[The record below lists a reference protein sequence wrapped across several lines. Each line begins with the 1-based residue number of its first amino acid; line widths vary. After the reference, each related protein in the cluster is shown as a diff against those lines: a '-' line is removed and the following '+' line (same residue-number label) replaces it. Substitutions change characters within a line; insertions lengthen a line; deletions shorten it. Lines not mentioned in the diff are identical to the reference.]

1 MELKTCSS
9 DTRALLLECSAGSK
23 MAIES
28 VDGMIS
34 SVDSDG
40 LRRVL
45 SDCRQDHMKTGEEA
59 DRLLRGFGDQEGEA
73 PPIARAMSWMKINL
87 KVNGEKADANAA
99 AITYDGCSSGIRT
112 LTKCMNENPQASE
125 EAKGIAR
132 DIVKCEMQ
140 IMEDVRRFL

>member
-1 MELKTCSS
+1 MEIKTCSS

-34 SVDSDG
+34 SVGDEG
-40 LRRVL
+40 LRQVL
-45 SDCRQDHMKTGEEA
+45 SNCRRDHEKTCEKA
-59 DRLLRGFGDQEGEA
+59 DRLLRGFGEQEGEV
-73 PPIARAMSWMKINL
+73 PVMARAMSWMKVNM

-112 LTKCMNENPQASE
+112 LTKCMNENPEASA
-125 EAKGIAR
+125 EAKGIAQ
-132 DIVKCEMQ
+132 DIVKCEKQ
-140 IMEDVRRFL
+140 IMEDVRQFL